1 MVKFVVTCWVPQNP
15 VISDVSVPGSSVW
28 GLNQALEG
36 SPEPW
41 VLPGTFWTLGK
52 SLLNEWTFLALASS
66 TVKEGIRPDC
76 IWAFILLPR
85 VFFSDLIVDTE
96 QLRRNGLTACH
107 RRHGCNYEWTFSNGV
122 SIFKKSF
129 VMIIFAYK
137 NNACSLDA
145 LSSSM
150 YNLSDV
156 LYAYAHIWYLFL
168 L

>member
-1 MVKFVVTCWVPQNP
+1 MNLSGLSFLHSEGRDKTRLHLSLHSTPTC
-15 VISDVSVPGSSVW
+15 
-28 GLNQALEG
+28 
-36 SPEPW
+36 
-41 VLPGTFWTLGK
+41 F
-52 SLLNEWTFLALASS
+52 F
-66 TVKEGIRPDC
+66 
-76 IWAFILLPR
+76 
-85 VFFSDLIVDTE
+85 FFSDLIVDTE

-156 LYAYAHIWYLFL
+156 LYAYAHAQLISGIYFCYRLLLFKTV
-168 L
+168 